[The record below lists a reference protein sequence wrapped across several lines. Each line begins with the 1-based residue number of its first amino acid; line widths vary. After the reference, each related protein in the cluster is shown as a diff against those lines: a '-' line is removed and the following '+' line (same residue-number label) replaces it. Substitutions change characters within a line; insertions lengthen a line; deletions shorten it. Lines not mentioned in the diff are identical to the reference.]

1 MCRCNATD
9 AGHFSHLFSLLLLL
23 FLISFFFL
31 VVVIC
36 SISDCTFIKSMA
48 YKLTDKCYGFQYK
61 ASIMGA
67 TTNSHTHTH
76 THVYHNGTR
85 KLELQVY
92 PPVLIL
98 YITKNLHHN
107 IFVKLKME
115 KLYEA
120 HKLEE
125 NGGTMNKHQM

>member
-1 MCRCNATD
+1 MLRIAVPSKHP
-9 AGHFSHLFSLLLLL
+9 GSY
-23 FLISFFFL
+23 
-31 VVVIC
+31 
-36 SISDCTFIKSMA
+36 
-48 YKLTDKCYGFQYK
+48 YKLT
-61 ASIMGA
+61 
-67 TTNSHTHTH
+67 HRH
-76 THVYHNGTR
+76 THVYHSGTR

-125 NGGTMNKHQM
+125 KGGNYSTLNKHQM